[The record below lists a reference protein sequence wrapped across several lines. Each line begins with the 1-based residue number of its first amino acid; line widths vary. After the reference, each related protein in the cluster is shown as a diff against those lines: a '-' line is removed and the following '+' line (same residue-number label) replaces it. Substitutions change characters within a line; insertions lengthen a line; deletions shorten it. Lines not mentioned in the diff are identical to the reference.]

1 MRHPD
6 VPGRSLRCVEM
17 ENGIIRTKDLWRFI
31 MEFFGNIIK
40 GVMIGIANIIPGVSG
55 GTMAVSLGIYDRL
68 IGAVSGLFKEFKKS
82 IAFLIPIIIGC
93 GIGIV
98 GFTYAIEYL
107 LDKHTFVTCMA
118 FVGLILGGLPAIISS
133 MKSKMTSGGI
143 GVFGIMAF
151 VIAFVIS
158 GGMPL
163 LKESKDALTVI
174 AVTPVNMVILFILGV
189 VASATMVIPGVSG
202 SMMLMIFGYYY
213 AIINTIKTFLDNLR
227 AFDLMGMK
235 DGILLLAPFGIGV
248 ILGIFLIAKLITF
261 LFEKYGVQTFCAI
274 LGLVISSPI
283 AIFINTGLVSK
294 LGSLSI
300 WEILFGIVLM
310 GAGAF
315 VTVFV
320 GEK

>member
-1 MRHPD
+1 MRHPN

-68 IGAVSGLFKEFKKS
+68 IGAVSGLFKEFKKN

-143 GVFGIMAF
+143 GVSGILAF